1 MKPQEAIDFLKDR
14 FDGHWKSEFRLYG
27 WSLSVYLIDDD
38 TPTWFDAMTSSETIW
53 FKLQPR
59 DAVKTPRELDQML
72 FRACLNAVIEARD
85 ACLRDGE
92 SEDALSY
99 EETLFAVG
107 DVAYWQMTGTDD
119 SERGRDDAQA

>member
-14 FDGHWKSEFRLYG
+14 FAGQWKSEFRLYE
-27 WSLSVYLIDDD
+27 WTLSIRLIDND
-38 TPTWFDAMTSSETIW
+38 TPTWYDAMTGSETVL
-53 FKLQPR
+53 FNLQPR

-92 SEDALSY
+92 SEDAESY
-99 EETLFAVG
+99 EETLFTIA
-107 DVAYWQMTGTDD
+107 DAAYWHMSRETP
-119 SERGRDDAQA
+119 AC